1 MIKLIEQ
8 EIPNKEQYA
17 KKTMAI
23 EMLQKRKKLI
33 DLIWYQKTVYLFII
47 RINTWLEYFIRIRTI
62 LKLNMK
68 ITCWRKILY
77 LPCSVDRFGSYST
90 YLGKKIYNFITN

>member
-33 DLIWYQKTVYLFII
+33 DLI
-47 RINTWLEYFIRIRTI
+47 
-62 LKLNMK
+62 
-68 ITCWRKILY
+68 
-77 LPCSVDRFGSYST
+77 
-90 YLGKKIYNFITN
+90 